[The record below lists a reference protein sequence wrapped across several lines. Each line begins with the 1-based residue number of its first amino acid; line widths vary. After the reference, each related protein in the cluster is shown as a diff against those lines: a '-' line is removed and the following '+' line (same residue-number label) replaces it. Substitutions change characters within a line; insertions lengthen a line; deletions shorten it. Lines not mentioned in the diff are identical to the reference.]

1 MRSNLKRRIGVF
13 AALAVLAA
21 GVPALTTT
29 PASAAAATTL
39 ILAVGDPATYSACPT
54 GSAAAAGFTDTTSTD
69 VDCIKMYGITTGVTA
84 TTYEPT
90 ASVPRWQMALY
101 LTRMA
106 GPTQVTLGTGADQ
119 GFTDISG
126 KSADIQTAINQI
138 KQLGVT
144 VGKTATTFA
153 PDDNVTREEM
163 ALFIQRMLHVTPT
176 GPGGQSDS
184 LTSVNVDG
192 DTATYNF
199 TDIDTAVTVEGKDAI
214 VEMWNLGVH
223 DGLLATTY
231 SPNSDMTRA
240 AMATFLTAALD
251 HTNARPAGLVM
262 QTDLATKAAASWT
275 AETSISHRSAAF
287 AVIVG
292 TPVDVMVWSP
302 TGGEGDAAFLATGL
316 CDNALTAGSITKCYI
331 DTGELVTNDKGNV
344 SPTLV
349 TSAPAGVVTTSEVY
363 YAWSAAAGTTY
374 DNDLHGEGVRADDDL
389 HSSVTVTAT
398 AAAGETRCQLIAPA
412 HTAVSTAAHTA
423 KYGSSITINCQ
434 VKDGVGAAAGN
445 VAAANVKVTMT
456 VSRVFTTD
464 AVGTQ
469 DGDVVL
475 ATSTVGLTDAT
486 GALSFTVA
494 GPADPSTTVSDNH
507 IDTIVLTCA
516 TACNGGLNLVDTSG
530 RMTETG
536 SDLILTH
543 TQSYLDT
550 AAGAAKT
557 VLTSSA
563 TTGLVSA
570 VAGITRLVTATVYDQ
585 YGDTVAGNVV
595 TFTATQDLVSGLV
608 CPAVATTICTTLAAH
623 GLSDGDTL
631 KVVEDTNYGAAAST
645 AVMATDGGGGA
656 LAVDDYLC
664 VGTVSTTVTLNLEG
678 NDINS
683 TTSYGC
689 GSVLATD
696 SDVPSTAVAPLF
708 VVQTNPDGFTSAVT
722 RTTSSAGSASY
733 SWSDKHSTSGK
744 FVTTATGASASAA
757 THTFY
762 RLDTAADFTEV
773 GANNDAVMDA
783 GDEHSKLVEWD
794 ATNDDFTILKAVGTA
809 ATHTLVT
816 YMQYSYDANDQF
828 VTGATVTEGSGTAT
842 TLALWETAMTTNA
855 ATAGGTYGD
864 VALIDYEA
872 LSTGISQ
879 FSDG

>member
-21 GVPALTTT
+21 GVPALNTS
-29 PASAAAATTL
+29 PASAAASTTL
-39 ILAVGDPATYSACPT
+39 LLAVGDAAGYSACPT

-126 KSADIQTAINQI
+126 KSAEIQTAINQI

-176 GPGGQSDS
+176 GPGGESDS
-184 LTSVNVDG
+184 GLTLNVDG
-192 DTATYNF
+192 DGGAYNY

-240 AMATFLTAALD
+240 AMATFLTAALA

-262 QTDLATKAAASWT
+262 QTDLATKAVASWT
-275 AETSISHRSAAF
+275 AVASISHRSAAF

-316 CDNALTAGSITKCYI
+316 CDDAITAGSLTKCYV

-344 SPTLV
+344 APTLV
-349 TSAPAGVVTTSEVY
+349 ASAPVLLATTSEVY
-363 YAWSAAAGTTY
+363 YAWSAAAGTTF

-389 HSSVTVTAT
+389 FSSITVTAS
-398 AAAGETRCQLIAPA
+398 AGASETRCIMATPT
-412 HTAVSTAAHTA
+412 HTAVSSAEHTA
-423 KYGSSITINCQ
+423 KYGSSLTINCQ
-434 VKDGVGAAAGN
+434 VKDGVLATSGN
-445 VAAANVKVTMT
+445 VALAGRVLTMT

-464 AVGTQ
+464 SLGTQ
-469 DGDVVL
+469 DSDVVL
-475 ATSTVGLTDAT
+475 ATSTVAKTDAT
-486 GALSFTVA
+486 GAASFTIV
-494 GPADPSTTVSDNH
+494 GPTDPNPVGTDRH
-507 IDTIVLTCA
+507 IDTIVITCA
-516 TACNGGLNLVDTSG
+516 DVCNHGLATTGLATFMTDGGLT
-530 RMTETG
+530 
-536 SDLILTH
+536 LTH
-543 TQSYLDT
+543 TQSYIDT
-550 AAGAAKT
+550 TADAAKT

-563 TTGLVSA
+563 STGLISA
-570 VAGITRLVTATVYDQ
+570 TAGITRLVTATVYDQ
-585 YGDTVAGNVV
+585 YGDTVAGETV
-595 TFTATQDLVSGLV
+595 TFTADQDLPGGLACTAADNSV
-608 CPAVATTICTTLAAH
+608 CTSLAPH
-623 GLSDGDTL
+623 GLADGDLL
-631 KVVEDTNYGAAAST
+631 KMVAFTNYSAITST
-645 AVMATDGGGGA
+645 PVMTKTAGGVFA
-656 LAVDDYLC
+656 INDVLC
-664 VGTVSTTVTLNLEG
+664 VGASTVTTTFSLEE
-678 NDINS
+678 IA
-683 TTSYGC
+683 C
-689 GSVLATD
+689 GTVVATA
-696 SDVPSTAVAPLF
+696 SDVASTSAAPLF

-722 RTTSSAGSASY
+722 RVTSSAGSASY
-733 SWSDKHSTSGK
+733 SWSDKHAISGK
-744 FVTTATGASASAA
+744 FVTSAVGEDGTAG

-762 RLDTAADFTEV
+762 RLDAGADFTAIQ
-773 GANNDAVMDA
+773 GNDSTLSA
-783 GDEHSKLVEWD
+783 GDTLAKLVEWD
-794 ATNDDFTILKAVGTA
+794 GTNNDFTILKAVA
-809 ATHTLVT
+809 AASTDPIIT
-816 YMQYSYDANDQF
+816 YQQYSFDANDQF
-828 VTGATVTEGSGTAT
+828 AYDATVTAGSGTAT
-842 TLALWETAMTTNA
+842 TMATFETKMAGNVA
-855 ATAGGTYGD
+855 AAPLYGA
-864 VALIDYEA
+864 VALAEYVA
-872 LSTGISQ
+872 LSTGVAK
-879 FSDG
+879 FSEG